1 MDKLATI
8 RVLIAVSVV
17 AVLGI
22 GVSVEAAGAKP
33 VDPDCSVVP
42 KMLCSPTTKRL
53 PNVTPAV
60 NFSAPRTRSSSGSR
74 GRTGTGSRASTADL
88 TTRRRGQPEKE
99 AA

>member
-22 GVSVEAAGAKP
+22 GVSVEASGAKP

-53 PNVTPAV
+53 PNEPS
-60 NFSAPRTRSSSGSR
+60 FSAPAGAQFIRIPGTNRYRVRSLHG
-74 GRTGTGSRASTADL
+74 GLDD
-88 TTRRRGQPEKE
+88 
-99 AA
+99 

>member
-1 MDKLATI
+1 MSASERKEGIMDKLATI

-42 KMLCSPTTKRL
+42 KVLCSPTTKRL
-53 PNVTPAV
+53 PNETPAV
-60 NFSAPRTRSSSGSR
+60 NFSAPPNAQFIRIP
-74 GRTGTGSRASTADL
+74 GTNRYRVKSLHGGLDD
-88 TTRRRGQPEKE
+88 
-99 AA
+99 